1 MRAMRYKRVYQ
12 KPEIRQV
19 FINHK
24 YHLLQN
30 SNRLSG
36 SMPTG
41 YDDID
46 YGGIEESERIVW

>member
-1 MRAMRYKRVYQ
+1 MRYKRVYQ